1 MRAARRRAPL
11 SSEQQQ
17 MNTEL
22 ARIVLLLVMFVGYV
36 AICAWAFAPRN
47 RARFEAAGRLALE
60 PAKPEFEPVRLVS
73 EPLAS
78 EKGESRR

>member
-1 MRAARRRAPL
+1 
-11 SSEQQQ
+11 

-47 RARFEAAGRLALE
+47 RARFEAAGRMALE
-60 PAKPEFEPVRLVS
+60 PAEPAIDSVTMAS
-73 EPLAS
+73 EPS
-78 EKGESRR
+78 MSTKGESRR